1 MSDYVRLLRPQQ
13 WSKNGF
19 VLAGYFFVQ
28 GWDQPGLTAQV
39 ALALVGFVLVS
50 SAVYV
55 LNDLADR
62 EADRLHPRKCRRP
75 IASGRVSTTAARLL
89 LILLLVGG
97 FLLSWQS
104 SLTALA
110 LVAGYFVLNVLYSH
124 GLQHVVILDVFAIA
138 AGFMMRVLA
147 GTAGVGIPPSNWL
160 LLCSIMLSLFL
171 GFGKRYA
178 ELTSLDDANSQR
190 QVLDSYSEPLLQTLI
205 GISAGA
211 ALLTYALYTV
221 DASTLRTHGTGGLVY
236 TVPIVAYGLFRY
248 LFNLYGKRSG
258 QDPTQ
263 EILTDPHLLG
273 VTAVWL
279 LMVLYILW

>member
-1 MSDYVRLLRPQQ
+1 MTDYIRLLRPQQ

-28 GWDQPGLTAQV
+28 GWEQPGLTAQV

-62 EADRLHPRKCRRP
+62 EVDRHHPSKCRRP
-75 IASGRVSTTAARLL
+75 IASGRVSTTAARLV
-89 LILLLVGG
+89 LILLLAIG
-97 FLLSWQS
+97 LLVSWQS
-104 SLTALA
+104 SQTVLA
-110 LVAGYFVLNVLYSH
+110 LTAGYFVLNLLYSH
-124 GLQHVVILDVFAIA
+124 RLQYIVILDVFSIA
-138 AGFMMRVLA
+138 AGFMLRVLT
-147 GTAGVGIPPSNWL
+147 GTVGVGIPPSNWL

-178 ELTSLDDANSQR
+178 ELISLDGANPHR

-205 GISAGA
+205 GVSAGA

-221 DASTLRTHGTGGLVY
+221 DASTLRTHETGGLIY
-236 TVPIVAYGLFRY
+236 TVPLVAYGLFRY
-248 LFNLYGKRSG
+248 LYNLYGKRSG
-258 QDPTQ
+258 QDPSQ
-263 EILTDPHLLG
+263 EIPTDPHLLG

-279 LMVLYILW
+279 LTVLYLLR